1 MASGT
6 QIQDSGS
13 NYQFYDKQID
23 PNVKR
28 SGFNLNRIRMTTANF
43 GVLQPVLKQYAMPN
57 SDITFNYEMNC
68 TAIVPPSVP
77 LGSRQRIFYHLYKV
91 NFQQMWPKWGTF
103 MSKGRNG
110 NTVVPLPT
118 IRFCIIKERID
129 FALQQLQQRGI
140 TRPQA
145 GSPTY
150 AQKAAFTN
158 KVFDEMGCL
167 GPNTLTNFLG
177 FPCPANVFKAVHD
190 YVNQDTSSIAKQVV
204 DFSAFP
210 FFAYLS
216 IWRNFYVNGN
226 LEANNTILFPD
237 DENDF
242 ALVDP
247 DIPGTSI
254 FFASRNDYL
263 YDQLENPDNPSRAS
277 FLEFGYFKYRNFV
290 DDYFTSALPWPMRGN
305 IPELDLSGTID
316 LDEAEVK
323 FKDPVGNHHSI
334 QMNVYGTLDGRYS
347 TTILNNNMLATSALS
362 SVLAGVGGLSSVGLT
377 DGDIGTTGLIGGR
390 LVTDGTASVSYTSG
404 FTWEMIRNLSI
415 STIIQEKMARTDG
428 SYVDFVKTFFDVKPT
443 NYANNI
449 PVYLGGDLQPIL
461 YRRVVQ
467 VSESANTP
475 LGTLAGEGLASS
487 EGFLGKAHFDDFGL
501 VLGLISIM
509 PDIYYSQGIHRI
521 ETYQVQEDFPLPER
535 TELGMQGVLNKEIY
549 FTGDDSATADNGLFG
564 YQNLYD
570 EWRYAPNELSGEL
583 TNPGSANFFPL
594 TQSRV
599 FTSIPKLSAAFV
611 SSNHN
616 IRTDYLSAQGIQPFF
631 LQIANRIRVV
641 QPLPY
646 KAVPVGLK

>member
-43 GVLQPVLKQYAMPN
+43 GVIQPVLKQYAMPN
-57 SDITFNYEMNC
+57 SDLTFNYEMNC
-68 TAIVPPSVP
+68 TAVVPPSVP
-77 LGSRQRIFYHLYKV
+77 LGSRQRIFYHLYKI

-103 MSKGRNG
+103 MSKGRSG
-110 NTVVPLPT
+110 NTVISLPRIHFT
-118 IRFCIIKERID
+118 ITKTRLD
-129 FALQQLQQRGI
+129 NALAYLASSGV
-140 TRPQA
+140 TPPTA
-145 GSPTY
+145 GSPTT
-150 AQKAAFTN
+150 AQLSAFTN
-158 KVFDEMGCL
+158 KVFDRLGCF
-167 GPNTLTNFLG
+167 GPNCLTNFLG
-177 FPCPANVFKAVHD
+177 FPCPADLWNKVHSYVHGKSSDFAIYNVRL
-190 YVNQDTSSIAKQVV
+190 
-204 DFSAFP
+204 SAFP
-210 FFAYLS
+210 FWAYLS
-216 IWRNFYVNGN
+216 IWRNFYYNANLDVNN
-226 LEANNTILFPD
+226 KDLFPD

-247 DIPGTSI
+247 DTAGENV
-254 FFASRNDYL
+254 FYAS
-263 YDQLENPDNPSRAS
+263 LEDGQPHGAIGSRPCKLS
-277 FLEFGYFKYRNFV
+277 FGYFKYRNFV

-305 IPELDLSGTID
+305 IPEVSLNGIAEIVDLPVQID
-316 LDEAEVK
+316 GVPVYASTFWADGSTFSTVK
-323 FKDPVGNHHSI
+323 N
-334 QMNVYGTLDGRYS
+334 
-347 TTILNNNMLATSALS
+347 
-362 SVLAGVGGLSSVGLT
+362 T
-377 DGDIGTTGLIGGR
+377 DGSIFRTYDSDFSTPFVVGALHSESVTGTNTTGFSSDP
-390 LVTDGTASVSYTSG
+390 LVVRGDAEFRFASG
-404 FTWEMIRNLSI
+404 LTWEMIRNLSI

-443 NYANNI
+443 NYANNV

-501 VLGLISIM
+501 VLGLITIM
-509 PDIYYSQGIHRI
+509 PDVYYSQGVHRI
-521 ETYQVQEDFPLPER
+521 ETYKVQEDFPLPER
-535 TELGMQGVLNKEIY
+535 TELGMQGILNQELY
-549 FTGDDSATADNGLFG
+549 YSGLSADNELFG

-594 TQSRV
+594 TQSRY
-599 FTSIPKLSAAFV
+599 FMSTPKLSTDFINTKDNV
-611 SSNHN
+611 
-616 IRTDYLSAQGIQPFF
+616 RTDYLSAQGIQPFF

>member
-103 MSKGRNG
+103 MSKGRTG
-110 NTVVPLPT
+110 NTVLPLPKIQFVIT
-118 IRFCIIKERID
+118 KTRVD
-129 FALQQLQQRGI
+129 TALASLSGKGI
-140 TRPQA
+140 TPPTA
-145 GSPTY
+145 GTPTY

-158 KVFDEMGCL
+158 KVFDEIGCF

-177 FPCPANVFKAVHD
+177 FPCPAGLFDAVHR
-190 YVNQDTSSIAKQVV
+190 YVHGEITNFDMRRINL
-204 DFSAFP
+204 SAFP

-216 IWRNFYVNGN
+216 IWRNFYCNAN
-226 LEANNTILFPD
+226 LDANNKLLYPD

-247 DIPGTSI
+247 DDIPLNV
-254 FFASRNDYL
+254 FFASSD
-263 YDQLENPDNPSRAS
+263 DAAVDVPPSTSRACS
-277 FLEFGYFKYRNFV
+277 LSFGYFKYRNFV

-305 IPELDLSGTID
+305 VPEVSLNGTAELVDLPVQID
-316 LDEAEVK
+316 GVPVYASTFWSDGSTFSTVK
-323 FKDPVGNHHSI
+323 NTDGAIFRTYDSDFSTPFVVGALHS
-334 QMNVYGTLDGRYS
+334 Q
-347 TTILNNNMLATSALS
+347 
-362 SVLAGVGGLSSVGLT
+362 SVLGT
-377 DGDIGTTGLIGGR
+377 NTTGYSSDP
-390 LVTDGTASVSYTSG
+390 LVVRGDAEFRFASG
-404 FTWEMIRNLSI
+404 LTWEMIRNLSI

-443 NYANNI
+443 NYANNVPI
-449 PVYLGGDLQPIL
+449 YLGGDLQPIL

-509 PDIYYSQGIHRI
+509 PDVYYSQGLHRI

-535 TELGMQGVLNKEIY
+535 TELGMQGVLNKELY
-549 FTGDDSATADNGLFG
+549 YTGNDTATADNGLFG

-599 FTSIPKLSAAFV
+599 FTSAPQLSTAFV
-611 SSNHN
+611 SSKDN